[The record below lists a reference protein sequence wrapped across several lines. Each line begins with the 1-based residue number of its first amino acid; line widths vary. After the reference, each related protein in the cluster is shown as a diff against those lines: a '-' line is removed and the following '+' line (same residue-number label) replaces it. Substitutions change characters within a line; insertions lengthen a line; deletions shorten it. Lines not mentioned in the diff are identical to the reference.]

1 MLQEEERHL
10 GSNNSTISN
19 GHGSRHSI
27 NCMDAHQED
36 LYSWMAKQQE
46 FVKETAP
53 DVPQPWVSLDSGF
66 FAKGHSHQS
75 CCRVEFDTDNV
86 VNVNY
91 LGGNGP
97 KSPGVK
103 NLGGWVD
110 GSSIGSI
117 TVKIGKELP
126 EKLKNSFSCFYN
138 NLLEYLQL
146 LWVVKMCLKNDRSII
161 KNYR

>member
-1 MLQEEERHL
+1 MQCCKKRRGTWARITAQFRTVTAVDTPSIAWMHTRKIFTA
-10 GSNNSTISN
+10 GWPSSKNSSKKRLPM
-19 GHGSRHSI
+19 SRNPGLVLI
-27 NCMDAHQED
+27 QDFLLRAIPTKVV
-36 LYSWMAKQQE
+36 A
-46 FVKETAP
+46 
-53 DVPQPWVSLDSGF
+53 
-66 FAKGHSHQS
+66 
-75 CCRVEFDTDNV
+75 V